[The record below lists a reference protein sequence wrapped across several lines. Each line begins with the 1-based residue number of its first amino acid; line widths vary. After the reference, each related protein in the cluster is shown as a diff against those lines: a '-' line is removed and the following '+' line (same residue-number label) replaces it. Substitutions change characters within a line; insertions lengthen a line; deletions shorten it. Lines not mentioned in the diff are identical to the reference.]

1 MENDDWNWKSKLT
14 VYTVI
19 IVMILTVFLYIK
31 GCATGELFNSPSPK
45 RSNDETNGERSI
57 NFYIITYNLFQIKH

>member
-45 RSNDETNGERSI
+45 DPTMRPMGSG
-57 NFYIITYNLFQIKH
+57 Q